1 MCSRKF
7 FVGGNWKCNGTV
19 DEVKK
24 ICCMLNNGEVPCPNH
39 IETIISP
46 PFVFIPLVK
55 SMLRTDFQVAAQNCW
70 KGKGGAFTGEISAE
84 MLANLHVPWVILGHS
99 ERRQLCGETDAI
111 VAEKTAYA
119 LDNGLKVCLCVGETL
134 EERER
139 NETGAVVARQTA
151 AVASKICCWA
161 NVVIAYEPIWAI
173 GTGKVATPQ
182 QAQEV
187 HYNLRKWLDCYVS
200 PHVAMNMRIIY
211 GGSVTAANCKE
222 IGANPD
228 VDGFLVGGA
237 SLKEDFIAILNAR
250 NYQH

>member
-99 ERRQLCGETDAI
+99 ERRQLCGETDAQRF
-111 VAEKTAYA
+111 VA
-119 LDNGLKVCLCVGETL
+119 G
-134 EERER
+134 
-139 NETGAVVARQTA
+139 QT
-151 AVASKICCWA
+151 W
-161 NVVIAYEPIWAI
+161 
-173 GTGKVATPQ
+173 
-182 QAQEV
+182 
-187 HYNLRKWLDCYVS
+187 
-200 PHVAMNMRIIY
+200 
-211 GGSVTAANCKE
+211 
-222 IGANPD
+222 
-228 VDGFLVGGA
+228 
-237 SLKEDFIAILNAR
+237 
-250 NYQH
+250 